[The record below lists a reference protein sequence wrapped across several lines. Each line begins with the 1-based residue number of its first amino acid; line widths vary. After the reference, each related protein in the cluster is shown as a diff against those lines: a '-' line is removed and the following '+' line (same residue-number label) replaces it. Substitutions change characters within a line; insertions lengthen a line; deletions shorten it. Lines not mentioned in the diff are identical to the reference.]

1 MLVTYKGRG
10 YQEYRD
16 TRGVGTREEYLGHES
31 YHGARG
37 TSHARPDIAV
47 LGRQK
52 TNVIRN

>member
-52 TNVIRN
+52 TNVIQN